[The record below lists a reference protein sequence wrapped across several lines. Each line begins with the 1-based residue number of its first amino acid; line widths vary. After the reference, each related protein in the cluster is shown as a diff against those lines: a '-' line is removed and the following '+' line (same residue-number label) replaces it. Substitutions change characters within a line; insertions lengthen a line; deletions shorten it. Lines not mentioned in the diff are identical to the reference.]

1 MKNRWSKSAAAKF
14 VDKHAKSVNK
24 DIALRLYS
32 SHLQGKEL
40 SLVLHGGGNCSVKS
54 TYKNILDKQVDAIFI
69 KASGHNLVNLT
80 SVGLPGLH
88 LDRLKELQ
96 TLPTLD
102 DAQMV
107 NQIRCNLFDSQAP
120 TPSIEALL
128 HTFLPAKYID
138 HSHADAILTLSNQ
151 KNGEEQLKKAFG
163 DKVIILSYIHPG
175 FSLAKAVAEAYA
187 KKPTASGIILM
198 QHGLITWG
206 EDALTA
212 YTNHIEIVTRAEVY
226 IQNWINRKRTK
237 KSVNVDAAKKLY
249 RKLAPQL
256 RGKLAAPSN
265 NPDNP
270 YKRFILSP
278 IIDKESLN
286 IIAHEKGEM
295 RVMSPPLTSD
305 HLIRSKPLPVWI
317 ANQKQINPAIAN
329 FKKSYLKYFKKH
341 SKKKQTPY
349 DNSPRV
355 AYIPNV
361 GVVCAGENVVQA
373 NIVRDITKQTLHV
386 KNSIAAMG
394 GKYVGISEADMFAME
409 YYPLQQAKLA
419 KEQTPSLAGSIGM
432 VTGAAGAIG
441 AGICRELLE
450 NGCHVA
456 ATDLPGPHLDSLVA
470 DLNKH
475 YPDRVIAVAMDVTSP
490 EAVTEALGQIIDVWG
505 GLDIAIIN
513 AGLAHVCSLNDMK
526 TEDFNR
532 LQRVNIEGTL
542 NVLSAT
548 GRILKQQGTGGDI
561 ILISTKNVFAPG
573 ANFGAYSATKA
584 AAHQLARIASL
595 EMASDDIRVN
605 MVAPDAVFSEGKR
618 KSGLW
623 AEVGP
628 DRMKARGLDEAG
640 LEAYYQNRNLL
651 KAAVTA
657 KHVANAVLYF
667 VTRQSP
673 TTGATIPV
681 DGGLPDATPR

>member
-14 VDKHAKSVNK
+14 VEKHAKSVNK

-32 SHLQGKEL
+32 SHLQGKEP

-54 TYKNILDKQVDAIFI
+54 SFNDIFDQQIAAIYI
-69 KASGHNLVNLT
+69 KASGHDLAKLT
-80 SVGLPGLH
+80 SEGLPGLH
-88 LDRLKELQ
+88 LNRLKKL
-96 TLPTLD
+96 TALNTLD

-128 HTFLPAKYID
+128 HAFLPAKYID

-163 DKVIILSYIHPG
+163 DKVIILPYIHPG
-175 FSLAKAVAEAYA
+175 FSLAKAVAKAYA
-187 KKPTASGIILM
+187 KKPTASGMILM

-212 YTNHIEIVTRAEVY
+212 YTHHIEIVTRAEVF
-226 IQNWINRKRTK
+226 IQNRINRIRSK
-237 KSVNVDAAKKLY
+237 KSVSIDAAKKQY
-249 RKLAPQL
+249 RELAPIL
-256 RGKLAAPSN
+256 RGELALPSN
-265 NPDNP
+265 NPDTP
-270 YKRFILSP
+270 YKRFVLSS
-278 IIDKESLN
+278 IIDSETLN
-286 IIAHEKGEM
+286 ILANERGEK
-295 RVMSPPLTSD
+295 RVISPPLTSD

-317 ANQKQINPAIAN
+317 AEQDQITPAIAN
-329 FKKSYLKYFKKH
+329 YKKAYLKYFKKQ
-341 SKKKQTPY
+341 SQKKQVPY
-349 DNSPRV
+349 DSSPRV
-355 AYIPNV
+355 AFIPGV
-361 GVVCAGENVVQA
+361 GAVCAGENVEQA
-373 NIVRDITKQTLHV
+373 NIVRDITKQTLNV
-386 KNSIAAMG
+386 KNTIASMG
-394 GKYVGISEADMFAME
+394 EKYTGLSEADMFAME

-419 KEQTPSLAGSIGM
+419 NEQQPPLAGSIGM

-441 AGICRELLE
+441 AGICRELLA

-456 ATDLPGPHLDSLVA
+456 ATDLPGTHLDSLVA
-470 DLNKH
+470 DLNKQ
-475 YPDRVIAVAMDVTSP
+475 YPNRIIAVPMDVTSP
-490 EAVTEALGQIIDVWG
+490 EAVNEALGQIIDAWG
-505 GLDIAIIN
+505 GIDIAIIN
-513 AGLAHVCSLNDMK
+513 AGLAHVCSLSDMK

-542 NVLSAT
+542 NVLST
-548 GRILKQQGTGGDI
+548 MGCILKKQGTGGDI

-595 EMASDDIRVN
+595 EMAADDVRVN
-605 MVAPDAVFSEGKR
+605 MVSPDAVFSEGKR

-651 KAAVTA
+651 KSAVTA

>member
-1 MKNRWSKSAAAKF
+1 MKNRWSKSAATRF
-14 VDKHAKSVNK
+14 VNKHADSIDK

-32 SHLQGKEL
+32 SHLQGSEP
-40 SLVLHGGGNCSVKS
+40 SLVLHGGGNSSVKS
-54 TYKNILDKQVDAIFI
+54 TYNNILNQQVEAIFI
-69 KASGHNLVNLT
+69 KASGHDLANLT
-80 SVGLPGLH
+80 SDGLPGLH
-88 LDRLKELQ
+88 LNRLQELQ
-96 TLPTLD
+96 ALNALD

-163 DKVIILSYIHPG
+163 DEVIILSYIHPG
-175 FSLAKAVAEAYA
+175 FSLAKAVVEAY
-187 KKPTASGIILM
+187 KKQPDASGIILM

-206 EDALTA
+206 DDALTA
-212 YTNHIEIVTRAEVY
+212 YTHHIEIVTRAEVF
-226 IQNWINRKRTK
+226 IQNRINLKRTK
-237 KSVNVDAAKKLY
+237 KRVNVAAAKKQY
-249 RKLAPQL
+249 RELAPKL
-256 RGKLAAPSN
+256 RGELATPSN
-265 NPDNP
+265 NPDTP

-278 IIDKESLN
+278 IIDKETLN
-286 IIAHEKGEM
+286 IIAHEKGEK
-295 RVMSPPLTSD
+295 RVISPPLTSD
-305 HLIRSKPLPVWI
+305 HLIRCKPLPVWI
-317 ANQKQINPAIAN
+317 ADQEQITPAIAN
-329 FKKSYLKYFKKH
+329 YKKSYLKYFKKQ
-341 SKKKQTPY
+341 SKKKQAPY
-349 DNSPRV
+349 DDSPRV
-355 AYIPNV
+355 AYIPGV
-361 GVVCAGENVVQA
+361 GVVCAGVNVDGA
-373 NIVRDITKQTLHV
+373 NIVRDITKQTLQV
-386 KNSIAAMG
+386 KNNIAAMG
-394 GKYVGISEADMFAME
+394 EKYAGLSEADMFAME
-409 YYPLQQAKLA
+409 YYPLQQAKLT
-419 KEQTPSLAGSIGM
+419 KETPPSLAGSIGM

-441 AGICRELLE
+441 AGICRELLA

-456 ATDLPGPHLDSLVA
+456 ATDLPGPHLNSLVA
-470 DLNKH
+470 DLNKQ
-475 YPDRVIAVAMDVTSP
+475 YPGRVIAVAMDVTSP
-490 EAVTEALGQIIDVWG
+490 EAVKEGLGQIIDVWG

-548 GRILKQQGTGGDI
+548 GHILNKQGTGGDI

-595 EMASDDIRVN
+595 EMAANDVRVN
-605 MVAPDAVFSEGKR
+605 MVSPDAVFSEGKR

-651 KAAVTA
+651 KSAVTA

>member
-14 VDKHAKSVNK
+14 ADKHSNSVNK

-32 SHLQGKEL
+32 SHLLGKEPA
-40 SLVLHGGGNCSVKS
+40 LVLHGGGNCSVKS
-54 TYKNILDKQVDAIFI
+54 SYKNILDKQVAAIFI
-69 KASGHNLVNLT
+69 KASGHDLADL
-80 SVGLPGLH
+80 SSEGLPGLH
-88 LDRLKELQ
+88 LKRLKELQ
-96 TLPTLD
+96 TLATLD

-151 KNGEEQLKKAFG
+151 ENGKEQLKKAIG
-163 DKVIILSYIHPG
+163 DEVIILPYIHPG
-175 FSLAKAVAEAYA
+175 FSLAKAVAEAFA
-187 KKPTASGIILM
+187 KKPDTNGMILM

-206 EDALTA
+206 NDALTA
-212 YTNHIEIVTRAEVY
+212 YTNHIEIVTRAEVF
-226 IQNWINRKRTK
+226 IHNRIKRKTAN
-237 KSVNVDAAKKLY
+237 KSVNIETAKKQY
-249 RKLAPQL
+249 RDLAPQL
-256 RGKLAAPSN
+256 RGKLAVASN

-270 YKRFILSP
+270 YKRFILSS
-278 IIDKESLN
+278 IIDNESLN

-295 RVMSPPLTSD
+295 RVISPPLTSD
-305 HLIRSKPLPVWI
+305 HLIRSKHLPVWI
-317 ANQKQINPAIAN
+317 ADQKQITPAIAD

-341 SKKKQTPY
+341 SNKKQVPY
-349 DNSPRV
+349 DSSPRV
-355 AYIPNV
+355 AYIPGV
-361 GVVCAGENVVQA
+361 GVVCAGADVVQA
-373 NIVRDITKQTLHV
+373 NIVRDITKQTLQV
-386 KNSIAAMG
+386 KNNIAAMG
-394 GKYVGISEADMFAME
+394 EKYSGLSEADMFAME

-419 KEQTPSLAGSIGM
+419 KEHPPPLAGSIGM

-441 AGICRELLE
+441 AGICRELLA

-456 ATDLPGPHLDSLVA
+456 ATDLPGPNLDSLVA
-470 DLNKH
+470 DLNKQ
-475 YPDRVIAVAMDVTSP
+475 YPDRIIAVAMDVTSP
-490 EAVTEALGQIIDVWG
+490 EAVKEGLGQIVDIWG

-513 AGLAHVCSLNDMK
+513 AGLAHVCSLNEMK

-595 EMASDDIRVN
+595 EMAADDVRVN

>member
-1 MKNRWSKSAAAKF
+1 MKNRWSKSAATRFAN
-14 VDKHAKSVNK
+14 KHSHSINR
-24 DIALRLYS
+24 DIALRIYS
-32 SHLQGKEL
+32 SQLQGMES
-40 SLVLHGGGNCSVKS
+40 SLVLHGGGNSSVKS
-54 TYKNILDKQVDAIFI
+54 SYKNILGQNIDAIFI
-69 KASGHNLVNLT
+69 KASGHDLATLT
-80 SVGLPGLH
+80 AAGLPGLH
-88 LDRLKELQ
+88 LARLQELQ
-96 TLPTLD
+96 SIKTLD

-128 HTFLPAKYID
+128 HAFLPAKFID

-151 KNGEEQLKKAFG
+151 KNGEEKLKKAFG
-163 DKVIILSYIHPG
+163 DEVIILPYIHPG
-175 FSLAKAVAEAYA
+175 FSLAKAVAKAYA
-187 KKPTASGIILM
+187 KKPDATGMILM

-206 EDALTA
+206 DDAMVA
-212 YTNHIEIVTRAEVY
+212 YTNHIEIVTRAEVF
-226 IQNWINRKRTK
+226 IQNRLNSK
-237 KSVNVDAAKKLY
+237 KSKKSNNIATAKKRY

-256 RGKLAAPSN
+256 RGQLAAPTN
-265 NPDNP
+265 NPDTP

-278 IIDKESLN
+278 IIDNESLN
-286 IIAHEKGEM
+286 ILAQDRADK
-295 RVMSPPLTSD
+295 RLLTPPLTSD
-305 HLIRSKPLPVWI
+305 HLIRIKPLPAWI
-317 ANQKQINPAIAN
+317 ADSEQIAPAIASY
-329 FKKSYLKYFKKH
+329 KKSYLKYFNKH
-341 SKKKQTPY
+341 SKKHHSSY
-349 DNSPRV
+349 DQSPRV
-355 AYIPNV
+355 SCIPGV
-361 GVVCAGENVVQA
+361 GVVCAGADVGEA
-373 NIVRDITKQTLHV
+373 NIVRDITKQTLQV
-386 KNSIAAMG
+386 KNTIANMG
-394 GKYVGISEADMFAME
+394 EKYSGLSDADMFAME
-409 YYPLQQAKLA
+409 YYPLQQAKLDS
-419 KEQTPSLAGSIGM
+419 EQPPALAGSIAM

-441 AGICRELLE
+441 AGICRELLA

-470 DLNKH
+470 DLKEQ
-475 YPDRVIAVAMDVTSP
+475 YQDRVIAVAMDVTSSKAVD
-490 EAVTEALGQIIDVWG
+490 EAMGEIIDEWG

-532 LQRVNIEGTL
+532 LQKVNIEGTL

-548 GRILKQQGTGGDI
+548 GRILKMQGTGGDI

-584 AAHQLARIASL
+584 ASHQLARIASL
-595 EMASDDIRVN
+595 EMAGDDIRVN